1 MPGIF
6 DQDSTQFVDDGTG
19 QTSKIAC
26 YADISIDPAP
36 SYQKFFDEP
45 CASPDP
51 IIILS
56 MKTHSS
62 ANVGRFFPSHIT
74 EQPSTEAYK
83 RVLSDSGASQP
94 TLDDHDARIIQET
107 VDGTTTYEG
116 SVTGKP
122 GLIDNEDDAG
132 GLEEFPTVSRS
143 ASWDADDNGIADW
156 WDGSTGDDDGYT
168 VLEGYLNFMADPH
181 VFVSPGGSVDVG
193 LGKLVAGF
201 KDPGFTV
208 GETENGLG
216 EVQVESGTAT
226 YTSSGDAGVDYFTV
240 SVEDSEGSSWERRV
254 GVAIFEGADDVE

>member
-1 MPGIF
+1 
-6 DQDSTQFVDDGTG
+6 
-19 QTSKIAC
+19 
-26 YADISIDPAP
+26 
-36 SYQKFFDEP
+36 
-45 CASPDP
+45 
-51 IIILS
+51 
-56 MKTHSS
+56 MKTRSF

-74 EQPSTEAYK
+74 EHPSTEAYK

-94 TLDDHDARIIQET
+94 TLDEHDARIIQET
-107 VDGTTTYEG
+107 VDGTTTYNG

-122 GLIDNEDDAG
+122 GLIDNEADAG

-143 ASWDADDNGIADW
+143 ETWDADDNGIADW

-201 KDPGFTV
+201 KDPEFTV

-216 EVQVESGTAT
+216 EVEVESGTAT
-226 YTSSGDAGVDYFTV
+226 YTSTGDAGVDYFTV
-240 SVEDSEGSSWERRV
+240 GVEDSEGSTWERRV